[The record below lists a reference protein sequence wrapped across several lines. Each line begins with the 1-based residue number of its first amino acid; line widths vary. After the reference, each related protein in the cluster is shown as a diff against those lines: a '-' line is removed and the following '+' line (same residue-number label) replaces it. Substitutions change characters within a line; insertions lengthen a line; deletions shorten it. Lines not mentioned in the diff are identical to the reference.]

1 MKIVLSHFFRIS
13 FTLVFLIGGSGR
25 IFAQGGGGEGAAP
38 LVSPSALSA
47 VASPAKAAAV
57 TSAPGTLPAG
67 NHDLG
72 DFPGKTDMDEPGYI
86 DPRLIVPVDG
96 RGKEFVTKLSKIDL
110 DADLNYDGTFDNT
123 SSGDQTIREFVP
135 PGLEIGV
142 GELTRFLIRFKTYE
156 REFPGQLVVRLEV
169 AGINRDAVSGA
180 FEKDAGESIG
190 RIRVW
195 RDQARKE
202 LLLDS
207 DDTSRLHFEWT
218 YDREGVSGG
227 IPRTVYVEG
236 VRVSPRFEGDLRL
249 LLVSSHVDESPASV
263 PLYGNAFD
271 HILVTVRDKPVK
283 KEFINNNV
291 ENVWSMVVGPGG
303 GGDKG
308 GNVDPGAA
316 ETPRE

>member
-1 MKIVLSHFFRIS
+1 MKVVLSYFFRIC
-13 FTLVFLIGGSGR
+13 FAVVFLTGGSVR
-25 IFAQGGGGEGAAP
+25 IIAQGTGGDGTAP

-47 VASPAKAAAV
+47 VASTAKAAAA

-67 NHDLG
+67 NADLA
-72 DFPGKTDMDEPGYI
+72 DFPGKTVMDEPGYT
-86 DPRLIVPVDG
+86 DSRLIVPVDE
-96 RGKEFVTKLSKIDL
+96 RGKEFVTRLSKIDL

-123 SSGDQTIREFVP
+123 SSSGQTIHEFVP

-156 REFPGQLVVRLEV
+156 QEFPGKLVVRLEV

-180 FEKDAGESIG
+180 FEKDAGQSVG

-218 YDREGVSGG
+218 YDREDFSGG

-236 VRVSPRFEGDLRL
+236 VRVSPKFDGDLRL
-249 LLVSSHVDESPASV
+249 LVVSSHVDESSASV
-263 PLYGNAFD
+263 PLYSKAFD
-271 HILVTVRDKPVK
+271 HVLVTVRDKPVE

-291 ENVWSMVVGPGG
+291 ENVWSMVTAPGG
-303 GGDKG
+303 PEDKE
-308 GNVDPGAA
+308 GNADPGAA